1 MKLKLTLASLIVA
14 LVATSVIAAPPSGQ
28 ANPTLS
34 VICTLAGTS
43 CVTGGQIL
51 ITGENYPATVVVQV
65 IGPDG
70 VDIDGGRYHTQDITD
85 PDGTIH
91 QNVLTAFQT
100 PGLDGTWTVNI
111 LKGKKVIATI
121 TFTCVTV
128 TS

>member
-28 ANPTLS
+28 ADPTIS
-34 VICTLAGTS
+34 VICVGTS
-43 CVTGGQIL
+43 CITGGQIR
-51 ITGENYPATVVVQV
+51 ITGENYPVTVVVQV

-91 QNVLTAFQT
+91 QNVLTAYQT

-111 LKGKKVIATI
+111 LKGKKVIATT
-121 TFTCVTV
+121 TFTCVPN
-128 TS
+128 S